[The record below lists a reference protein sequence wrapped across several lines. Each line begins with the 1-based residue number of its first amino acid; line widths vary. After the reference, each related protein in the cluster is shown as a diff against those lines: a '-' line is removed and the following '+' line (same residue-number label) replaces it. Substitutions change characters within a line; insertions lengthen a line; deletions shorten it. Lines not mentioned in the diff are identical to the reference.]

1 MKVLITGA
9 TGFVGA
15 KLVKKL
21 KDQGHEIVALT
32 RNKAS
37 AKARELTQYAQV
49 FEWNAPHGQL
59 PDEAFVGVES
69 VINLMGENIGD
80 KRWSDNQKL
89 KLSESRVDGTKN
101 LIQALQ
107 KNSVNLRSFI
117 STSAI
122 GYYAVN
128 QEAALDESA
137 PKGDGFLS
145 DLCEQWEKAIDGP
158 INCERK
164 VIIRV
169 GVVLGKGGGA
179 LGKLLPLFKLGLGGP
194 VGAGKQIMSWIHRD
208 DLVQI
213 FSDALENQKYQGV
226 INGVAPQPVSNKV
239 FTKALST
246 AVGLPALFPAPPFA
260 LKLAMGEMSTIVL
273 DGQNI
278 VSHKL
283 SHLEMKFKYPDIQS
297 AMLAVVRE

>member
-1 MKVLITGA
+1 MKILITGA
-9 TGFVGA
+9 TGFVGK

-21 KDQGHEIVALT
+21 SDSGHQINILS
-32 RNKAS
+32 RNKSSKSAQALNSMAS
-37 AKARELTQYAQV
+37 I
-49 FEWNAPHGQL
+49 FEWSAPHGEIPAESL
-59 PDEAFVGVES
+59 AGVEA

-80 KRWSDNQKL
+80 KRWSDTQKL

-101 LIQALQ
+101 LIKAIQKEGLKLQ
-107 KNSVNLRSFI
+107 CFV

-122 GYYAVN
+122 GFYPVN
-128 QEAALDESA
+128 KDETLDESA
-137 PKGDGFLS
+137 AKGDGFLS
-145 DLCEQWEKAIDGP
+145 DLCEQWEKAIAQLDE
-158 INCERK
+158 CDRK

-194 VGAGKQIMSWIHRD
+194 VGAGKQIMSWIHRE

-213 FSDALENQKYQGV
+213 YVNAIEDTKYQGI
-226 INGVAPQPVSNKV
+226 INAVAPKPVSNKE
-239 FTKALST
+239 FTKAISQ

-278 VSHKL
+278 ISTQLPKF
-283 SHLEMKFKYPDIQS
+283 EMKFKFPDIQS
-297 AMLAVVRE
+297 AMLAIVRE

>member
-1 MKVLITGA
+1 MKILMTGA
-9 TGFVGA
+9 TGFVGK

-21 KDQGHEIVALT
+21 SDSGHVIHVLS
-32 RNKAS
+32 RDKNSKS
-37 AKARELTQYAQV
+37 AKAISSMAKV
-49 FEWNAPHGQL
+49 FEWSAPHGEIPSDSL
-59 PDEAFVGVES
+59 DGVEA

-80 KRWSDNQKL
+80 KRWSDTQKL

-101 LIQALQ
+101 LIQAIQ
-107 KNSVNLRSFI
+107 KKSLHLKCFV

-122 GYYAVN
+122 GFYSVN
-128 QEAALDESA
+128 KDEALDESA

-145 DLCEQWEKAIDGP
+145 DLCEQWEKAISTLDQ
-158 INCERK
+158 CDRK
-164 VIIRV
+164 VIVRV

-194 VGAGKQIMSWIHRD
+194 VGAGKQIMSWIHRE

-213 FSDALENQKYQGV
+213 YVNAIEDSKYTG
-226 INGVAPQPVSNKV
+226 ILNAVAPQPVSNKE
-239 FTKALST
+239 FTKALSQ
-246 AVGLPALFPAPPFA
+246 AVGLPAIFPAPPFA

-273 DGQNI
+273 DSQKI
-278 VSHKL
+278 ISTQLPKF
-283 SHLEMKFKYPDIQS
+283 EMKFKFPDIQS